1 MRTPAAFA
9 VAALL
14 AALASGAAQAK
25 LTPVEQK
32 WATPLVSV
40 WNVQNAGLHL
50 VLQQATAKNALIAGS
65 KPNNLALTKTLV
77 ALVSCKAP
85 ADAVKKAG
93 APPSPR
99 LTAFRDALNATCIHD
114 ANGAQYFAK
123 AIGAITKGE
132 PKLAKSFLI
141 QGVSEFKRGSAQLS
155 KAYAALTAIGGRNA
169 FEA

>member
-1 MRTPAAFA
+1 MRKP
-9 VAALL
+9 
-14 AALASGAAQAK
+14 AALAAAILLAGLASGTAQAK

-65 KPNNLALTKTLV
+65 KPNNLVLTKTLV

-85 ADAVKKAG
+85 TDAIEKAG
-93 APPSPR
+93 APPSSR

-114 ANGAQYFAK
+114 ANGAEDFAR
-123 AIGAITKGE
+123 AIGAITKGKQ
-132 PKLAKSFLI
+132 KLAKTLLT
-141 QGVSEFKRGSAQLS
+141 QGVLEFKRGSAQLS
-155 KAYAALTAIGGRNA
+155 KAHAALAAIGGRA
-169 FEA
+169 VFEA